1 MNSTSTSTI
10 IKLARTYVV
19 VLVLLFWAKD
29 GICQDHQACSDTV
42 TLRGAFD
49 RSLADGEESRKALET
64 LLSCPLESAKIAVSE
79 LHPVQV
85 RSIGPNQASS
95 SEAYQ
100 DAARVVWRIQLLR
113 NISGGRNLR
122 ARSNYRF
129 GPSRDERTRR
139 HFLDLDNT
147 GRFAFSGFWMS
158 RAITY
163 LAPVD
168 AQKEIIAGWKAWLH
182 EIERGE
188 KLRPLGPEA
197 PPEQWLW

>member
-1 MNSTSTSTI
+1 M
-10 IKLARTYVV
+10 
-19 VLVLLFWAKD
+19 
-29 GICQDHQACSDTV
+29 
-42 TLRGAFD
+42 LRGAFD

-85 RSIGPNQASS
+85 RSIGPNQASG

-100 DAARVVWRIQLLR
+100 DAARVVWCIQLLR

-168 AQKEIIAGWKAWLH
+168 AQKEIIAGWKEWLQ
-182 EIERGE
+182 EIEKGE